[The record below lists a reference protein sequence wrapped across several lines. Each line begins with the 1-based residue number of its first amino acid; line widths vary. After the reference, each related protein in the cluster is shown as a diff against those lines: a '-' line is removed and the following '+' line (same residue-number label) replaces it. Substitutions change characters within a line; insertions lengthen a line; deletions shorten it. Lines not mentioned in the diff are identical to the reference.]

1 LARQKL
7 GAVQLFL
14 LGILSAFG
22 PLSLDLY
29 LPGLPEMQEN
39 LHTTPTMIQMTITA
53 SLIGLAI
60 GQIIIGPW
68 SDRVG
73 RRRALLVGVGLFTIA
88 TIGIILTPNVYGVI
102 AFRFIQGLGGSAGIV
117 LSLAVIADSFEGMQL
132 TRNVA
137 LNQMINGV
145 FPIVAPVIGGVLI
158 ALSNWKMA
166 FIVLAILG
174 VLLLLAIYFKLPE
187 TAPKFDQSK
196 ENKTPLQSFNTIWK
210 NKGFMYM
217 AWTQA
222 LMMAGLFAYIAGS
235 TFVLETIYHISILQ
249 FSIVYAIN
257 GIGILVAADISAR
270 LSEKLGEYNAL
281 RTFMI
286 TSIIGGVLVWVNVLF
301 PHHVLLMC
309 LAFLLIVAPVGG
321 ISSLTTS
328 IAMQQVNSDTGAA
341 SGTLG
346 LMRYAMGGIV
356 SPLVGLMGANSLIP
370 LGVVVIV
377 VQLLGTRM
385 YIKSKPFSLK

>member
-1 LARQKL
+1 MARQKL

-29 LPGLPEMQEN
+29 LPGLPEMQQN
-39 LHTTPTMIQMTITA
+39 LHTTPTMIQLTITA

-73 RRRALLVGVGLFTIA
+73 RRRALLVGVGIFTLA
-88 TIGIILTPNVYGVI
+88 TLGIILTPNIYGVI
-102 AFRFIQGLGGSAGIV
+102 IFRFIQGLGGSAGIV
-117 LSLAVIADSFEGMQL
+117 LSLAVIADSFEGLQL

-145 FPIVAPVIGGVLI
+145 FPIVAPVIGGVII
-158 ALSNWKMA
+158 ALSHWQMT

-174 VLLLLAIYFKLPE
+174 AVLWVAIYTSLPE
-187 TAPKFDQSK
+187 TAPEYDNSQTQL
-196 ENKTPLQSFNTIWK
+196 TPKQSFKALWQ
-210 NKGFMYM
+210 NKGFMLM

-235 TFVLETIYHISILQ
+235 TFVLETIYDLSILQ

-257 GIGILVAADISAR
+257 GLGILVAAHISA
-270 LSEKLGEYNAL
+270 KLAAKMGEYHAL
-281 RTFMI
+281 GVFVIM
-286 TSIIGGVLVWVNVLF
+286 SLIGGSLVWLNVVVSN
-301 PHHVLLMC
+301 HVLLMC
-309 LAFLLIVAPVGG
+309 LAFFLIVAPVGG

-328 IAMQQVNSDTGAA
+328 IAMQHVQTGTGAA
-341 SGTLG
+341 SGILG
-346 LMRYAMGGIV
+346 LMRYAMGGLV
-356 SPLVGLMGANSLIP
+356 SPLVGLMGADSLIP
-370 LGVVVIV
+370 LAVVVAV
-377 VQLLGTRM
+377 VQVFGTMM
-385 YIKSKPFSLK
+385 YLKAKP

>member
-1 LARQKL
+1 MARQKL

-29 LPGLPEMQEN
+29 LPGLPEMQQN
-39 LHTTPTMIQMTITA
+39 LHTTPTMIQLTITA

-73 RRRALLVGVGLFTIA
+73 RRRALLVGVGIFTLA
-88 TIGIILTPNVYGVI
+88 TLGIILTPNIYGVI
-102 AFRFIQGLGGSAGIV
+102 IFRFIQGLGGSAGIV
-117 LSLAVIADSFEGMQL
+117 LSLAVIADSFEGLQL

-145 FPIVAPVIGGVLI
+145 FPIVAPVIGGVII
-158 ALSNWKMA
+158 ALSHWQMT

-174 VLLLLAIYFKLPE
+174 AVLWVAIYTSLPE
-187 TAPKFDQSK
+187 TAPEYDNSQTQL
-196 ENKTPLQSFNTIWK
+196 TPKQSFKALWQ
-210 NKGFMYM
+210 NKGFMLM

-235 TFVLETIYHISILQ
+235 TFVLETIYDLSILQ

-257 GIGILVAADISAR
+257 GLGILVAAHISA
-270 LSEKLGEYNAL
+270 KLAAKMGEYHAL
-281 RTFMI
+281 GVFVIM
-286 TSIIGGVLVWVNVLF
+286 SLIGGSLVWLNVVMSN
-301 PHHVLLMC
+301 HVLLMC
-309 LAFLLIVAPVGG
+309 LAFFLIVAPVGG

-328 IAMQQVNSDTGAA
+328 IAMQHVQTGTGAA
-341 SGTLG
+341 SGILG
-346 LMRYAMGGIV
+346 LMRYAMGGLV
-356 SPLVGLMGANSLIP
+356 SPLVGLMGADSLIP
-370 LGVVVIV
+370 LAVVVAV
-377 VQLLGTRM
+377 VQVFGTMM
-385 YIKSKPFSLK
+385 YLKAKP

>member
-1 LARQKL
+1 MARQKL

-29 LPGLPEMQEN
+29 LPGLPEMQQN
-39 LHTTPTMIQMTITA
+39 LHTTPTMIQLTITA

-73 RRRALLVGVGLFTIA
+73 RRRALLVGVGLFTLA
-88 TIGIILTPNVYGVI
+88 TIGIIVTPNIYGVI
-102 AFRFIQGLGGSAGIV
+102 LFRFIQGLGGSAGIV
-117 LSLAVIADSFEGMQL
+117 LSLAVIADSFEGLQL

-145 FPIVAPVIGGVLI
+145 FPIVAPVIGGVII
-158 ALSNWKMA
+158 AMSHWQMT
-166 FIVLAILG
+166 FITLAILG
-174 VLLLLAIYFKLPE
+174 VILWVAIYTSLPE
-187 TAPKFDQSK
+187 TAPVQEVSAKQVSPK
-196 ENKTPLQSFNTIWK
+196 QSFIALGH

-235 TFVLETIYHISILQ
+235 TFVLETIYHLSILQ

-257 GIGILVAADISAR
+257 GLGILIAAHLSAR
-270 LSEKLGEYNAL
+270 LAEKVGEYRAL
-281 RTFMI
+281 GAFI
-286 TSIIGGVLVWVNVLF
+286 VISLVGGGLLWLNVVLSNN
-301 PHHVLLMC
+301 VLLMC
-309 LAFLLIVAPVGG
+309 LAFFLIVAPVGG
-321 ISSLTTS
+321 VSSLSTS
-328 IAMQQVNSDTGAA
+328 IAMQHVETGTGAA
-341 SGTLG
+341 SGILG
-346 LMRYAMGGIV
+346 LMRYAMGGLV
-356 SPLVGLMGANSLIP
+356 SPLVGLMGADSLVP
-370 LGVVVIV
+370 LAIVVIV
-377 VQLLGTRM
+377 VQILGSHM
-385 YIKSKPFSLK
+385 YIKSKSFN

>member
-1 LARQKL
+1 MARQKL

-29 LPGLPEMQEN
+29 LPGLPEMQQN
-39 LHTTPTMIQMTITA
+39 LHTTPTMIQLTITA

-73 RRRALLVGVGLFTIA
+73 RRRALLVGVGIFTLA
-88 TIGIILTPNVYGVI
+88 TLGIILTPNIYGVI
-102 AFRFIQGLGGSAGIV
+102 IFRFIQGLGGSAGIV
-117 LSLAVIADSFEGMQL
+117 LSLAVIADSFEGLQL

-145 FPIVAPVIGGVLI
+145 FPIVAPVIGGVII
-158 ALSNWKMA
+158 ALSHWQMT

-174 VLLLLAIYFKLPE
+174 AVLWVAIYTSLPE
-187 TAPKFDQSK
+187 TAPEYDNSQTQL
-196 ENKTPLQSFNTIWK
+196 TPKQSFKALWQ
-210 NKGFMYM
+210 NKGFMLM

-235 TFVLETIYHISILQ
+235 TFVLETTYDLSILQ

-257 GIGILVAADISAR
+257 GLGILVAAHISA
-270 LSEKLGEYNAL
+270 KLAAKMGEYHAL
-281 RTFMI
+281 GVFVIM
-286 TSIIGGVLVWVNVLF
+286 SLIGGSLVWLNVVMSN
-301 PHHVLLMC
+301 HVLLMC
-309 LAFLLIVAPVGG
+309 LAFFLIVAPVGG

-328 IAMQQVNSDTGAA
+328 IAMQHVQTGTGAA
-341 SGTLG
+341 SGILG
-346 LMRYAMGGIV
+346 LMRYAMGGLV
-356 SPLVGLMGANSLIP
+356 SPLVGLMGADSLIP
-370 LGVVVIV
+370 LAVVVAV
-377 VQLLGTRM
+377 VQVFGTMM
-385 YIKSKPFSLK
+385 YLKAKP

>member
-1 LARQKL
+1 MARQKL

-29 LPGLPEMQEN
+29 LPGLPEMQQN
-39 LHTTPTMIQMTITA
+39 LHTTPTMIQLTITA

-73 RRRALLVGVGLFTIA
+73 RRRALLVGVGLFTLA
-88 TIGIILTPNVYGVI
+88 TIGIIVTPNIYGVI
-102 AFRFIQGLGGSAGIV
+102 LFRFIQGLGGSAGIV
-117 LSLAVIADSFEGMQL
+117 LSLAVIADSFEGLQL

-145 FPIVAPVIGGVLI
+145 FPIVAPVIGGVII
-158 ALSNWKMA
+158 AMSHWQMT
-166 FIVLAILG
+166 FITLAILG
-174 VLLLLAIYFKLPE
+174 VILWVAIYTSLPE
-187 TAPKFDQSK
+187 TAPVQEISAKQVSPK
-196 ENKTPLQSFNTIWK
+196 QSFIALGH

-235 TFVLETIYHISILQ
+235 TFVLETIYHLSILQ

-257 GIGILVAADISAR
+257 GLGILIAAHLSAR
-270 LSEKLGEYNAL
+270 LAEKVGEYRAL
-281 RTFMI
+281 GAFI
-286 TSIIGGVLVWVNVLF
+286 VISLVGGGLLWLNVVLSNN
-301 PHHVLLMC
+301 VLLMC
-309 LAFLLIVAPVGG
+309 LAFFLIVAPVGG
-321 ISSLTTS
+321 VSSLSTS
-328 IAMQQVNSDTGAA
+328 IAMQHVATGTGAA
-341 SGTLG
+341 SGILG
-346 LMRYAMGGIV
+346 LMRYAMGGLV
-356 SPLVGLMGANSLIP
+356 SPLVGLMGADSLVP
-370 LGVVVIV
+370 LAIVVIV
-377 VQLLGTRM
+377 VQILGSHM
-385 YIKSKPFSLK
+385 YIKSKSFN

>member
-1 LARQKL
+1 MTRQKL

-29 LPGLPEMQEN
+29 LPGLPEMQQN
-39 LHTTPTMIQMTITA
+39 LHTTPTMIQLTITA

-73 RRRALLVGVGLFTIA
+73 RRRALLVGVGIFTLA
-88 TIGIILTPNVYGVI
+88 TLGIILTPNIYGVI
-102 AFRFIQGLGGSAGIV
+102 IFRFIQGLGGSAGIV
-117 LSLAVIADSFEGMQL
+117 LSLAVIADSFEGLQL

-145 FPIVAPVIGGVLI
+145 FPIVAPVIGGVII
-158 ALSNWKMA
+158 ALSHWQMT

-174 VLLLLAIYFKLPE
+174 AVLWVAIYTSLPE
-187 TAPKFDQSK
+187 TAPEYDNSQTQL
-196 ENKTPLQSFNTIWK
+196 TPKQSFKALWQ
-210 NKGFMYM
+210 NKGFMLM

-235 TFVLETIYHISILQ
+235 TFVLETIYDLSILQ

-257 GIGILVAADISAR
+257 GLGILVAAHISA
-270 LSEKLGEYNAL
+270 KLAAKMGEYHAL
-281 RTFMI
+281 GVFVIM
-286 TSIIGGVLVWVNVLF
+286 SLIGGSLVWLNVVMSN
-301 PHHVLLMC
+301 HVLLMC
-309 LAFLLIVAPVGG
+309 LAFFLIVAPVGG

-328 IAMQQVNSDTGAA
+328 IAMQHVQTGTGAA
-341 SGTLG
+341 SGILG
-346 LMRYAMGGIV
+346 LMRYAMGGLV
-356 SPLVGLMGANSLIP
+356 SPLVGLMGADSLIP
-370 LGVVVIV
+370 LAV
-377 VQLLGTRM
+377 VQVFGTMM
-385 YIKSKPFSLK
+385 YLKAKP